1 VGRTKGKKTKAK
13 DRVVHEDADTVQ
25 EAAEVQMLLGDV
37 LTPYLGECLCVRMM
51 AGPGE
56 LCTTCGG
63 HVGSLEFNGICS
75 ECDLSSG
82 LLLNCFACNLSFHR
96 GCMPNLCWG
105 LTGITLSLTLAEF
118 HYNPNPNPYPIRHSH
133 LIGFALPA
141 PWCAD
146 CYQDWADFGST
157 DADPLCLVRYIP
169 NRYPSQ
175 QA

>member
-1 VGRTKGKKTKAK
+1 MARTKGKKAKAK
-13 DRVVHEDADTVQ
+13 DRVIHDDADTLQ

-51 AGPGE
+51 AGAWE

-82 LLLNCFACNLSFHR
+82 QLLNCFACNLSFHR

-105 LTGITLSLTLAEF
+105 LTGIHLSLTLTLTLRLNLTLTLTLTLILTLTRTLQVSLSQHPGVRIATRNGPTLAEL
-118 HYNPNPNPYPIRHSH
+118 IRIH
-133 LIGFALPA
+133 FV
-141 PWCAD
+141 W
-146 CYQDWADFGST
+146 
-157 DADPLCLVRYIP
+157 
-169 NRYPSQ
+169 
-175 QA
+175 